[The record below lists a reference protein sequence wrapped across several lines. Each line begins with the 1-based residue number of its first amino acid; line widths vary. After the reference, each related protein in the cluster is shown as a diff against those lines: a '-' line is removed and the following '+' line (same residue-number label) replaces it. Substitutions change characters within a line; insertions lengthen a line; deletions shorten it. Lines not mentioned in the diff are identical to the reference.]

1 MTVLWCILG
10 AIALFI
16 IIVLLLLRVGV
27 FVTLT
32 DTLTVLLRIGPAAI
46 PLYPAVEKKEKAT
59 SKKAKAVPKA
69 QPKEKKKLAL
79 DITRQDV
86 QEALKAVW
94 QALERMLRRIGRR
107 VRITPCEVSVVV
119 GGPWPDKV
127 AEQYGLIS
135 AAVWTVMPRLEQ
147 LIHIRDPYIHLDV
160 DFNAPAT
167 NVEGQ
172 LGVYLRVGDLLA
184 IAFAAAKPLLKFYF
198 PFRRRQKARQAA
210 AAAQAGQTIPN
221 NT

>member
-10 AIALFI
+10 ALALLV
-16 IIVLLLLRVGV
+16 IIVLLLRVGV
-27 FVTLT
+27 LVSLT
-32 DTLTVLLRIGPAAI
+32 DTLTVLLRIGPVAI
-46 PLYPAVEKKEKAT
+46 PLYPAAEKKEKPA
-59 SKKAKAVPKA
+59 KKAKPTTEPTTKG
-69 QPKEKKKLAL
+69 KKKLSL

-94 QALERMLRRIGRR
+94 QALEGVLRRIGRR
-107 VRITPCEVSVVV
+107 VRVTPCEVSVVV

-135 AAVWTVMPRLEQ
+135 AAVWTVMSRLEQ

-160 DFNAPAT
+160 DFNAPST
-167 NVEGQ
+167 NVEGK
-172 LGVYLRVGDLLA
+172 LGLYLRVGDLIA

-198 PFRRRQKARQAA
+198 PFRRRQKARQAV
-210 AAAQAGQTIPN
+210 AAAQAGKTIPN

>member
-10 AIALFI
+10 ALALLI
-16 IIVLLLLRVGV
+16 ILVLLLRVGV
-27 FVTLT
+27 LVTLT

-46 PLYPAVEKKEKAT
+46 PLYPAVEKQEKTRKKEAR
-59 SKKAKAVPKA
+59 AAPKA
-69 QPKEKKKLAL
+69 QPKQKKKFAL

-86 QEALKAVW
+86 QEALRAVW
-94 QALERMLRRIGRR
+94 QTLEGVLKRIGRR

-127 AEQYGLIS
+127 AEQYGLVS

-160 DFNAPAT
+160 DFNAPST

-172 LGVYLRVGDLLA
+172 LGLYLRVGDLIA
-184 IAFAAAKPLLKFYF
+184 IAFAAAVPLLKFYF

-210 AAAQAGQTIPN
+210 AAAAVGQTMTN

>member
-10 AIALFI
+10 ALALLI
-16 IIVLLLLRVGV
+16 IIVLLLRMGV
-27 FVTLT
+27 LVTLT
-32 DTLTVLLRIGPAAI
+32 DTLTVLLRLGPVAI
-46 PLYPAVEKKEKAT
+46 PLYPAAEKKEKPA
-59 SKKAKAVPKA
+59 KKAKPATAATPK
-69 QPKEKKKLAL
+69 KKKKLSL

-94 QALERMLRRIGRR
+94 QALEGVLRRIGRR
-107 VRITPCEVSVVV
+107 VRVTPCEVSVVV

-160 DFNAPAT
+160 DFNAPST
-167 NVEGQ
+167 NVEGK
-172 LGVYLRVGDLLA
+172 LGLYLRVGDLLA

-210 AAAQAGQTIPN
+210 AAAQAGKTMTS

>member
-10 AIALFI
+10 ALALLI
-16 IIVLLLLRVGV
+16 ILVLLLRVGV
-27 FVTLT
+27 LASLT
-32 DTLTVLLRIGPAAI
+32 DTLTVLLRIGPIAI
-46 PLYPAVEKKEKAT
+46 PLYPAVEKKEKPA
-59 SKKAKAVPKA
+59 KKAKPTTETTPKA
-69 QPKEKKKLAL
+69 KKKLSL

-86 QEALKAVW
+86 QAALKAVW
-94 QALERMLRRIGRR
+94 QALEGVLRRIGRR
-107 VRITPCEVSVVV
+107 VRVTPCEVSVVV

-127 AEQYGLIS
+127 AEQYGLVS

-160 DFNAPAT
+160 DFNAPAI
-167 NVEGQ
+167 NVEGK
-172 LGVYLRVGDLLA
+172 LGLYLRVGDLLA

-210 AAAQAGQTIPN
+210 AAAQAGKTMTN

>member
-1 MTVLWCILG
+1 VTVLWCILG
-10 AIALFI
+10 AIALLI
-16 IIVLLLLRVGV
+16 ILVLLLRVGV
-27 FVTLT
+27 LVTLT
-32 DTLTVLLRIGPAAI
+32 DTLTVLLRIGPVAI
-46 PLYPAVEKKEKAT
+46 PLYPAVEKKEKPA
-59 SKKAKAVPKA
+59 KKAKPATEPTT
-69 QPKEKKKLAL
+69 KKKQKLSL

-94 QALERMLRRIGRR
+94 QALESVLRRIGRR
-107 VRITPCEVSVVV
+107 IRITPCEVSVVV

-160 DFNAPAT
+160 DFNAPST
-167 NVEGQ
+167 NVEGK
-172 LGVYLRVGDLLA
+172 LGLYLRVGDLLA

-210 AAAQAGQTIPN
+210 AAAQAGKTMTS

>member
-10 AIALFI
+10 ALVLLI
-16 IIVLLLLRVGV
+16 ILVLLLRVGV
-27 FVTLT
+27 LISLT

-46 PLYPAVEKKEKAT
+46 PLYPAVEKKEKPA
-59 SKKAKAVPKA
+59 KKAKPTTEPTPKA
-69 QPKEKKKLAL
+69 KKKLSL

-86 QEALKAVW
+86 QAALKAVW
-94 QALERMLRRIGRR
+94 QALEGVLRRIGRR
-107 VRITPCEVSVVV
+107 VRVTPCEVSVVV
-119 GGPWPDKV
+119 GGAYPDKV

-167 NVEGQ
+167 NVEGK
-172 LGVYLRVGDLLA
+172 LGLYLRVGDLLA

-210 AAAQAGQTIPN
+210 AAAQAGKTMTN

>member
-10 AIALFI
+10 AIALLI
-16 IIVLLLLRVGV
+16 IIVLLLRVGV

-32 DTLTVLLRIGPAAI
+32 DTLTVLLRIGPAVI
-46 PLYPAVEKKEKAT
+46 PLYPAVEKKEKSA
-59 SKKAKAVPKA
+59 KKAKPATAATPK
-69 QPKEKKKLAL
+69 KKKKLSL

-86 QEALKAVW
+86 QEALKAAW
-94 QALERMLRRIGRR
+94 QALEGVLRRIGRR
-107 VRITPCEVSVVV
+107 IRVTPCEVSVVV

-127 AEQYGLIS
+127 AEQYGLVS

-167 NVEGQ
+167 NVEGK
-172 LGVYLRVGDLLA
+172 LGLYLRVGDLLA

-210 AAAQAGQTIPN
+210 AAVQAGKTMTN

>member
-10 AIALFI
+10 ALALLI
-16 IIVLLLLRVGV
+16 ILVLLLRVGV
-27 FVTLT
+27 LVSLT
-32 DTLTVLLRIGPAAI
+32 DTLTVLLRIGPVAI
-46 PLYPAVEKKEKAT
+46 PLYPAAEKKERPA
-59 SKKAKAVPKA
+59 KKAKPATAATPKT
-69 QPKEKKKLAL
+69 KKKLSL

-94 QALERMLRRIGRR
+94 QALEGVLRRIGRR
-107 VRITPCEVSVVV
+107 VRVTPCEVSVVV

-167 NVEGQ
+167 NVEGK
-172 LGVYLRVGDLLA
+172 LGLYLRVGDLLA

-210 AAAQAGQTIPN
+210 AAAQAGKTMTN

>member
-10 AIALFI
+10 AIALLI
-16 IIVLLLLRVGV
+16 ILVLLLRVGV
-27 FVTLT
+27 LVSLT

-46 PLYPAVEKKEKAT
+46 PLYPAVEKKEKPA
-59 SKKAKAVPKA
+59 KKAKPAAETTPKA
-69 QPKEKKKLAL
+69 KKKLSL

-94 QALERMLRRIGRR
+94 QALEGVLRRIGRR
-107 VRITPCEVSVVV
+107 IRITPCEVSVVV

-127 AEQYGLIS
+127 AEQYGLVS

-160 DFNAPAT
+160 DFNAPST
-167 NVEGQ
+167 NVEGK
-172 LGVYLRVGDLLA
+172 LGLYLRVGDLLA

-210 AAAQAGQTIPN
+210 AAAQAGKTMTN

>member
-1 MTVLWCILG
+1 MTILWCILG
-10 AIALFI
+10 ALALLI
-16 IIVLLLLRVGV
+16 IIVLLLRVGV
-27 FVTLT
+27 LVSLT
-32 DTLTVLLRIGPAAI
+32 DTLTVLLRIGPVAI
-46 PLYPAVEKKEKAT
+46 PLYPAAEKKEKPA
-59 SKKAKAVPKA
+59 KKAKPTTAATPK
-69 QPKEKKKLAL
+69 KKKKLSL

-94 QALERMLRRIGRR
+94 QALEGVLRRIGRR
-107 VRITPCEVSVVV
+107 VRVTHCEVSVVV

-167 NVEGQ
+167 NVEGK
-172 LGVYLRVGDLLA
+172 LRLYLRVGDLLA

-210 AAAQAGQTIPN
+210 AAAQAGKTMTN

>member
-10 AIALFI
+10 AIALLI
-16 IIVLLLLRVGV
+16 ILVLLLRVGV
-27 FVTLT
+27 LVSLT
-32 DTLTVLLRIGPAAI
+32 DTLTVLLRIGPVAI
-46 PLYPAVEKKEKAT
+46 PLYPAAEKKEKPT
-59 SKKAKAVPKA
+59 PKKAKPATETTTKG
-69 QPKEKKKLAL
+69 KKKLSL

-86 QEALKAVW
+86 QEALKAGW
-94 QALERMLRRIGRR
+94 QALEGMLRRIGKRIR
-107 VRITPCEVSVVV
+107 VTPCEVSVVV

-160 DFNAPAT
+160 DFNAPST
-167 NVEGQ
+167 NVEGK
-172 LGVYLRVGDLLA
+172 LGLYLRVGDLLA

-210 AAAQAGQTIPN
+210 AAAQVGKTMTN

>member
-10 AIALFI
+10 ALALLI
-16 IIVLLLLRVGV
+16 ILVLLLRVGV
-27 FVTLT
+27 LVSLT

-46 PLYPAVEKKEKAT
+46 PLYPAAEKKEKPA
-59 SKKAKAVPKA
+59 KKAKPTTETTPKA
-69 QPKEKKKLAL
+69 KKKLSL

-86 QEALKAVW
+86 QAALKAVW
-94 QALERMLRRIGRR
+94 QALEGVLRRIGRR

-167 NVEGQ
+167 NVEGK
-172 LGVYLRVGDLLA
+172 LGLYLRVGDLLA

-210 AAAQAGQTIPN
+210 AAAQAGKTMTN

>member
-10 AIALFI
+10 ALALLI
-16 IIVLLLLRVGV
+16 ILVLLLRVGV
-27 FVTLT
+27 LISLT
-32 DTLTVLLRIGPAAI
+32 DTLTVLLRIGPVAI
-46 PLYPAVEKKEKAT
+46 PLYPAAEKKEKPA
-59 SKKAKAVPKA
+59 KKAKPTTETTPKA
-69 QPKEKKKLAL
+69 KKKLSL

-86 QEALKAVW
+86 QAALKAVW
-94 QALERMLRRIGRR
+94 QALEGVFRRIGRR
-107 VRITPCEVSVVV
+107 VRVTPCEVSVVV
-119 GGPWPDKV
+119 GGAYPDKV
-127 AEQYGLIS
+127 AEQYGLVS

-160 DFNAPAT
+160 DFNAPST
-167 NVEGQ
+167 NVEGK
-172 LGVYLRVGDLLA
+172 LGLYLRVGDLLA

-210 AAAQAGQTIPN
+210 AAAQAGKTMTN

>member
-10 AIALFI
+10 AIALLI
-16 IIVLLLLRVGV
+16 ILVLLLRVGV
-27 FVTLT
+27 LVSLT
-32 DTLTVLLRIGPAAI
+32 DTLTVLLRIGPVAI
-46 PLYPAVEKKEKAT
+46 PLYPAAEKKEKPT
-59 SKKAKAVPKA
+59 PKKAKPATETTTKG
-69 QPKEKKKLAL
+69 KKKLSL

-86 QEALKAVW
+86 QEALKAGW
-94 QALERMLRRIGRR
+94 QALEGMLRRIGKRIR
-107 VRITPCEVSVVV
+107 VTPCEVSVVV

-160 DFNAPAT
+160 DFNAPST
-167 NVEGQ
+167 NVEGK
-172 LGVYLRVGDLLA
+172 LGLYLRVGDLLA

-210 AAAQAGQTIPN
+210 AAAQAGKTMTN

>member
-10 AIALFI
+10 ALALLI
-16 IIVLLLLRVGV
+16 IFVLLLRVGV
-27 FVTLT
+27 LVSLT
-32 DTLTVLLRIGPAAI
+32 DTLTVLLRIGPVAI
-46 PLYPAVEKKEKAT
+46 PLYPAVEKKEKPA
-59 SKKAKAVPKA
+59 KKAKPTTETTPKA
-69 QPKEKKKLAL
+69 KKKLSL

-94 QALERMLRRIGRR
+94 QALEGVLRRIGKRIR
-107 VRITPCEVSVVV
+107 VTPCEVSVVV

-127 AEQYGLIS
+127 AEQYGLVS

-160 DFNAPAT
+160 DFNAPST
-167 NVEGQ
+167 NVEGK
-172 LGVYLRVGDLLA
+172 LGLYLRVGDLLA

-210 AAAQAGQTIPN
+210 ATAQAGKTMTN

>member
-10 AIALFI
+10 ALALLV
-16 IIVLLLLRVGV
+16 IIVLLLRVGV
-27 FVTLT
+27 LVTLT
-32 DTLTVLLRIGPAAI
+32 DTLTVLLRIGPVAI
-46 PLYPAVEKKEKAT
+46 PLYPAVEKKEKPT
-59 SKKAKAVPKA
+59 PKKAKPTPEPAPKG
-69 QPKEKKKLAL
+69 KKKLSL

-94 QALERMLRRIGRR
+94 QALEGVLRRIGRR

-167 NVEGQ
+167 NVEGK
-172 LGVYLRVGDLLA
+172 LGLYLRVGDLLA

-210 AAAQAGQTIPN
+210 AAAQAGKTMTN

>member
-10 AIALFI
+10 AIALLI
-16 IIVLLLLRVGV
+16 ILVLLLRVGV
-27 FVTLT
+27 LVSLT
-32 DTLTVLLRIGPAAI
+32 DTLTVLLRIGPVAI
-46 PLYPAVEKKEKAT
+46 PLYPAVEKKEKPA
-59 SKKAKAVPKA
+59 KKAKPTAEPTPKA
-69 QPKEKKKLAL
+69 KKKLSL

-94 QALERMLRRIGRR
+94 QALEGVLRRIGKRIR
-107 VRITPCEVSVVV
+107 VTPCEVSVVV
-119 GGPWPDKV
+119 GGAYPDKV
-127 AEQYGLIS
+127 AEQYGLVS

-160 DFNAPAT
+160 DFNAPST
-167 NVEGQ
+167 NVEGK
-172 LGVYLRVGDLLA
+172 LGLYLRVGDLLA

-210 AAAQAGQTIPN
+210 AAAQAGKTMTN

>member
-10 AIALFI
+10 ALALLI
-16 IIVLLLLRVGV
+16 ILVLLLRVGV
-27 FVTLT
+27 LVSLT
-32 DTLTVLLRIGPAAI
+32 DTLTVLLRIGPVAI
-46 PLYPAVEKKEKAT
+46 PLYPAAEKKEKPT
-59 SKKAKAVPKA
+59 PKKAKPTTEPAPK
-69 QPKEKKKLAL
+69 KKKKLSL

-86 QEALKAVW
+86 QAALKAVW
-94 QALERMLRRIGRR
+94 QALEGVLRRIGKRIR
-107 VRITPCEVSVVV
+107 VTPCEVSVVV

-160 DFNAPAT
+160 DFNAPST

-172 LGVYLRVGDLLA
+172 LGLYLRVGDLLA

-210 AAAQAGQTIPN
+210 AAAQAGKTIPN

>member
-10 AIALFI
+10 TLALLI
-16 IIVLLLLRVGV
+16 IIVLLLRVGV
-27 FVTLT
+27 LVTLT
-32 DTLTVLLRIGPAAI
+32 DTLTVLLRLGPVAI
-46 PLYPAVEKKEKAT
+46 PLYPAAEKKEKPA
-59 SKKAKAVPKA
+59 KKAKPATDAIPK
-69 QPKEKKKLAL
+69 KKKKLSL

-94 QALERMLRRIGRR
+94 QALEGMLRRIGKRI
-107 VRITPCEVSVVV
+107 RITPCEVSVMV

-127 AEQYGLIS
+127 AEQYGLVS
-135 AAVWTVMPRLEQ
+135 TAVWTVMPRLEQ

-160 DFNAPAT
+160 DFNAPST
-167 NVEGQ
+167 NVEGK
-172 LGVYLRVGDLLA
+172 LGLYLRVGDLLA

-198 PFRRRQKARQAA
+198 PFRRRQKSRQAA
-210 AAAQAGQTIPN
+210 AAAQAGKTMTN

>member
-10 AIALFI
+10 ALALLI
-16 IIVLLLLRVGV
+16 IIVLLLRVGV
-27 FVTLT
+27 LVSLT
-32 DTLTVLLRIGPAAI
+32 DTLTVLLRIGPVAI
-46 PLYPAVEKKEKAT
+46 PLYPAVEKKEKPA
-59 SKKAKAVPKA
+59 KKAKPTTETTPKA
-69 QPKEKKKLAL
+69 KKKLSL

-94 QALERMLRRIGRR
+94 QALEGVLRRIGRR
-107 VRITPCEVSVVV
+107 VRVAPCEVSVVV

-160 DFNAPAT
+160 DFNAPST
-167 NVEGQ
+167 NVEGK
-172 LGVYLRVGDLLA
+172 LGLYLRVGDLLA

-210 AAAQAGQTIPN
+210 AAAQAGKTMTN

>member
-10 AIALFI
+10 AIALLI
-16 IIVLLLLRVGV
+16 ILVLLLRVGV
-27 FVTLT
+27 LVTLT
-32 DTLTVLLRIGPAAI
+32 DTLTVLLRIGPVAI
-46 PLYPAVEKKEKAT
+46 PLYPAEEKKEKAT
-59 SKKAKAVPKA
+59 PKKAKPATETTTKG
-69 QPKEKKKLAL
+69 KKKLSL

-86 QEALKAVW
+86 QAALKAVW
-94 QALERMLRRIGRR
+94 QALEGVLRRIGRR

-119 GGPWPDKV
+119 GGAYPDKV

-167 NVEGQ
+167 NVEGK
-172 LGVYLRVGDLLA
+172 LGLYLRVGDLLA

-210 AAAQAGQTIPN
+210 AAAQAGKTMTN

>member
-10 AIALFI
+10 AIALLL
-16 IIVLLLLRVGV
+16 IVVLLLRVGV
-27 FVTLT
+27 MVSLT

-46 PLYPAVEKKEKAT
+46 PLYPAVEKKEKPT
-59 SKKAKAVPKA
+59 PKKAKPATEPTTKG
-69 QPKEKKKLAL
+69 KKKLSL

-94 QALERMLRRIGRR
+94 QALEGVLHRIGKRI
-107 VRITPCEVSVVV
+107 RITPCEVSVVV
-119 GGPWPDKV
+119 GGAYPDKV

-160 DFNAPAT
+160 DFNAPST
-167 NVEGQ
+167 NVEGK
-172 LGVYLRVGDLLA
+172 LGLYLRVGDLLA

-210 AAAQAGQTIPN
+210 AAAQAGKTMTN

>member
-10 AIALFI
+10 ALALLI
-16 IIVLLLLRVGV
+16 ILVLLLRVGV
-27 FVTLT
+27 MVTLT
-32 DTLTVLLRIGPAAI
+32 DTLTVLLRIGPVAI
-46 PLYPAVEKKEKAT
+46 PLYPAAEKKEKPT
-59 SKKAKAVPKA
+59 PKKAKAVPKA

-94 QALERMLRRIGRR
+94 QALEGVLRRIGRR
-107 VRITPCEVSVVV
+107 VRVTPCEVSVVV
-119 GGPWPDKV
+119 GGPWPDKA

-167 NVEGQ
+167 NVEGK
-172 LGVYLRVGDLLA
+172 LGLYLRVGDLLA
-184 IAFAAAKPLLKFYF
+184 IAFTAAKPLLKFYF
-198 PFRRRQKARQAA
+198 PFRRQKARQAA
-210 AAAQAGQTIPN
+210 AAAQAGKTMTN

>member
-10 AIALFI
+10 ALALLI
-16 IIVLLLLRVGV
+16 IFVLLLRVGV
-27 FVTLT
+27 LVSLT
-32 DTLTVLLRIGPAAI
+32 DTLTVLLRIGPVAI
-46 PLYPAVEKKEKAT
+46 PLYPAVEKKEKPA
-59 SKKAKAVPKA
+59 KKAKPTTETTPKA
-69 QPKEKKKLAL
+69 KKKLSL

-94 QALERMLRRIGRR
+94 QALEGVLRRIGKRIR
-107 VRITPCEVSVVV
+107 VTPCEVSVVV

-127 AEQYGLIS
+127 AEQYGLVS

-160 DFNAPAT
+160 DFNAPST
-167 NVEGQ
+167 NVEGK
-172 LGVYLRVGDLLA
+172 LGLYLRVGDLLA

-210 AAAQAGQTIPN
+210 AAAQAGKTMTN

>member
-10 AIALFI
+10 AIALLV
-16 IIVLLLLRVGV
+16 IIVLLLRVGV
-27 FVTLT
+27 LVSLT
-32 DTLTVLLRIGPAAI
+32 DTLTVLLRIGPVAI
-46 PLYPAVEKKEKAT
+46 PLYPAVEKKEKSA
-59 SKKAKAVPKA
+59 KKAKAAAESTP
-69 QPKEKKKLAL
+69 KKKKKRSL

-94 QALERMLRRIGRR
+94 QALEGVLRRIGRR
-107 VRITPCEVSVVV
+107 VRVTPCQVSVVV

-147 LIHIRDPYIHLDV
+147 LIHIRDPYLHLDV

-167 NVEGQ
+167 NVEGR
-172 LGVYLRVGDLLA
+172 LGLYLRVGDLLA
-184 IAFAAAKPLLKFYF
+184 IAFAAAKPMLKFYF

-210 AAAQAGQTIPN
+210 AAAAVPQQTAR
-221 NT
+221 

>member
-10 AIALFI
+10 AIALLI
-16 IIVLLLLRVGV
+16 ILVLLLRVGV

-46 PLYPAVEKKEKAT
+46 PLYPAAEKKEKPA
-59 SKKAKAVPKA
+59 KKAKPTPKPT
-69 QPKEKKKLAL
+69 PKGKKKLSL

-94 QALERMLRRIGRR
+94 QALEGVLRRIGRR
-107 VRITPCEVSVVV
+107 VRVTPCEVSVVV

-160 DFNAPAT
+160 DFNAPST
-167 NVEGQ
+167 NVEGK
-172 LGVYLRVGDLLA
+172 LGLYLRVGDLLA

-198 PFRRRQKARQAA
+198 PFRRQKARQAA
-210 AAAQAGQTIPN
+210 AAAQAGKTMTN

>member
-10 AIALFI
+10 AIALLI
-16 IIVLLLLRVGV
+16 IIVLLLRVGV
-27 FVTLT
+27 LVSLT
-32 DTLTVLLRIGPAAI
+32 DTLTVLLRIGPVAI
-46 PLYPAVEKKEKAT
+46 PLYPAVEKKEKPA
-59 SKKAKAVPKA
+59 KKAKPATAATPK
-69 QPKEKKKLAL
+69 KKKLSL

-86 QEALKAVW
+86 QAALKAVW
-94 QALERMLRRIGRR
+94 QALEGVFRRIGRR

-119 GGPWPDKV
+119 GGPWPDQV

-147 LIHIRDPYIHLDV
+147 LIYIRDPYIHLDV
-160 DFNAPAT
+160 DFNAPST

-172 LGVYLRVGDLLA
+172 LGLYLRVGDLLA
-184 IAFAAAKPLLKFYF
+184 IAFAAVRPLLKFYF

-210 AAAQAGQTIPN
+210 AAAQAGKTMTN

>member
-10 AIALFI
+10 AIALLI
-16 IIVLLLLRVGV
+16 IIVLLLRVGV
-27 FVTLT
+27 LVTLT
-32 DTLTVLLRIGPAAI
+32 DTLTVLLRLGPVAV
-46 PLYPAVEKKEKAT
+46 PLYPAVEKKEKPT
-59 SKKAKAVPKA
+59 PKKAKPAAETTPKG
-69 QPKEKKKLAL
+69 KKKLSL

-94 QALERMLRRIGRR
+94 QALEGVLRRIGRR
-107 VRITPCEVSVVV
+107 VRVTPCEVSVVV
-119 GGPWPDKV
+119 GGPWLDKV
-127 AEQYGLIS
+127 AEQYGLVS

-160 DFNAPAT
+160 DFNAPST
-167 NVEGQ
+167 NVEGKVG
-172 LGVYLRVGDLLA
+172 LYLRVGDLLA

-210 AAAQAGQTIPN
+210 TAAQAGKTMTN

>member
-10 AIALFI
+10 AIALLL
-16 IIVLLLLRVGV
+16 IVVLLLRVGV
-27 FVTLT
+27 LVSLT
-32 DTLTVLLRIGPAAI
+32 DTLTVLLRIGPVAI
-46 PLYPAVEKKEKAT
+46 PLYPAVEKKEKPA
-59 SKKAKAVPKA
+59 KKAKPTPEPIPKG
-69 QPKEKKKLAL
+69 KKKLSL

-86 QEALKAVW
+86 QAALKAVW
-94 QALERMLRRIGRR
+94 QALEGVLRRIGRR

-167 NVEGQ
+167 NVEGK
-172 LGVYLRVGDLLA
+172 LGLYLRVGDLLA

-210 AAAQAGQTIPN
+210 VAAQAGKTMTN

>member
-10 AIALFI
+10 ALALLI
-16 IIVLLLLRVGV
+16 IIVLLLRVGV

-32 DTLTVLLRIGPAAI
+32 DTLTVLLRLGPVAI
-46 PLYPAVEKKEKAT
+46 PLYPAAEKKEKPA
-59 SKKAKAVPKA
+59 KKAKPATAATPK
-69 QPKEKKKLAL
+69 KKKKLSL

-94 QALERMLRRIGRR
+94 QALEGVLRRIGKRIR
-107 VRITPCEVSVVV
+107 VTPCEVSVVV
-119 GGPWPDKV
+119 GGAYPDKV
-127 AEQYGLIS
+127 AEQYGLVS

-160 DFNAPAT
+160 DFNAPST
-167 NVEGQ
+167 NVEGK
-172 LGVYLRVGDLLA
+172 LGLYLRVGDLLA

-210 AAAQAGQTIPN
+210 AAAQAGKTMTN

>member
-10 AIALFI
+10 ALALLI
-16 IIVLLLLRVGV
+16 ILVLLLRVGV
-27 FVTLT
+27 LVSLT

-46 PLYPAVEKKEKAT
+46 PLYPAAEKKEKPA
-59 SKKAKAVPKA
+59 KKAKPTTETTPKA
-69 QPKEKKKLAL
+69 KKKLSL

-86 QEALKAVW
+86 QAALKAVW
-94 QALERMLRRIGRR
+94 QALDGVFRRIGRR
-107 VRITPCEVSVVV
+107 VRVTPCEVSVVV

-167 NVEGQ
+167 NVEGK
-172 LGVYLRVGDLLA
+172 LGLYLRVGDLLA

-210 AAAQAGQTIPN
+210 AAAQAGKTMTN

>member
-10 AIALFI
+10 ALALLI
-16 IIVLLLLRVGV
+16 ILVLLLRVGV
-27 FVTLT
+27 LVSLT
-32 DTLTVLLRIGPAAI
+32 DTLTVLLRIGPVAI
-46 PLYPAVEKKEKAT
+46 PLYPAEEKKEKPA
-59 SKKAKAVPKA
+59 KKAKPTTETTPKA
-69 QPKEKKKLAL
+69 KKKLSL

-86 QEALKAVW
+86 QAALKAVW
-94 QALERMLRRIGRR
+94 QALEGVLRRIGRR

-127 AEQYGLIS
+127 AEQYGLVS

-160 DFNAPAT
+160 DFNAPST
-167 NVEGQ
+167 NVEGK
-172 LGVYLRVGDLLA
+172 LGLYLRVGDLLA

-210 AAAQAGQTIPN
+210 ATAQAGKTMTN

>member
-10 AIALFI
+10 AIALLI
-16 IIVLLLLRVGV
+16 ILVLLLRVGV
-27 FVTLT
+27 LVSLT
-32 DTLTVLLRIGPAAI
+32 DTLTVLLRLGPVAI
-46 PLYPAVEKKEKAT
+46 PLYPAAEKKEKPA
-59 SKKAKAVPKA
+59 KKAKPATAATPKA
-69 QPKEKKKLAL
+69 KKKLSL

-94 QALERMLRRIGRR
+94 QALEGMLRRIGRR
-107 VRITPCEVSVVV
+107 VRVTPCKVSIVV
-119 GGPWPDKV
+119 GGAYPDKV

-160 DFNAPAT
+160 DFNAPST

-172 LGVYLRVGDLLA
+172 LGLYLRVGDLLA

-210 AAAQAGQTIPN
+210 AAAQAGKTMTN

>member
-10 AIALFI
+10 ALALLV
-16 IIVLLLLRVGV
+16 IIVLLLRVGV
-27 FVTLT
+27 LVSLT
-32 DTLTVLLRIGPAAI
+32 DTLTVLLRIGPVAI
-46 PLYPAVEKKEKAT
+46 PLYPAAEKKEKPA
-59 SKKAKAVPKA
+59 KKAKPTTEPTTKG
-69 QPKEKKKLAL
+69 KKKLSL

-94 QALERMLRRIGRR
+94 QALEGVLRRIGRR
-107 VRITPCEVSVVV
+107 VRVTPCEVSVVV

-160 DFNAPAT
+160 DFNAPST
-167 NVEGQ
+167 NVEGK
-172 LGVYLRVGDLLA
+172 LGLYLRVGDLLA

-210 AAAQAGQTIPN
+210 AAAQAGKTMTS

>member
-1 MTVLWCILG
+1 MTVLWYILG
-10 AIALFI
+10 AIALLI
-16 IIVLLLLRVGV
+16 IIVLLLRVGV
-27 FVTLT
+27 LVSLT

-46 PLYPAVEKKEKAT
+46 PLYPAVEKKEKPA
-59 SKKAKAVPKA
+59 KKAKPTTEPTPKA
-69 QPKEKKKLAL
+69 KKKLSL

-86 QEALKAVW
+86 QAALKAVW
-94 QALERMLRRIGRR
+94 QALEGVLRRIGRR
-107 VRITPCEVSVVV
+107 VRVTPCEVSVVV
-119 GGPWPDKV
+119 GGAYPDKV

-167 NVEGQ
+167 NVEGK
-172 LGVYLRVGDLLA
+172 LGLYLRVGDLLA

-198 PFRRRQKARQAA
+198 PFRRRQKARRAA
-210 AAAQAGQTIPN
+210 AAAQAGKTMTN